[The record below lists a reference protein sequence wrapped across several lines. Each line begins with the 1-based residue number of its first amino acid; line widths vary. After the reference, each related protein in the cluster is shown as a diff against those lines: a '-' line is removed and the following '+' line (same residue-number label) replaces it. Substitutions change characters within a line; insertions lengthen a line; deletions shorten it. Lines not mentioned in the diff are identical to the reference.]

1 MKRISGW
8 AVAAALASLILAVET
23 AAWAE
28 RADAATTIPCDFVVA
43 NLGALPGD
51 YAGSASG
58 INNAGTVVGYSIT
71 FDPTNFDPEHPVMF
85 QNRTVLLL
93 HTLPSDG
100 PPGLDFGA
108 AVAIND
114 QPVAVGTVFNPQGPS
129 HAARFVGSG
138 TTDLGTL
145 PFGGNSYATSINNL
159 GEIVGYAEAVAGQ
172 NGILSHAVHYAG
184 GAVTDLGVL
193 PGGSY
198 SFAASI
204 NDQGVAV
211 GYASTASGAF
221 HAVRFDAGGIV
232 DFGVPRGG
240 AESRALA
247 INSQGLAVGAADF
260 GSGVD
265 HAASFEP
272 GQITDLGIL
281 PGGTTSIATAI
292 NNSGHAVGWADNGTG
307 VFRPVLF
314 AQGQVFD
321 LGVPTGIKSAFPA
334 AINDLDQVVGTVNVA
349 SSPISDVQ
357 QTLAASWTPTASCPL
372 SVAAAQLR

>member
-1 MKRISGW
+1 MERIGHC
-8 AVAAALASLILAVET
+8 AVAAALAPLIIANAT

-28 RADAATTIPCDFVVA
+28 GVDAATTIPCNFVVK

-58 INNAGTVVGYSIT
+58 INNAGAVVGYSVT
-71 FDPTNFDPEHPVMF
+71 FDPTDFDPERPVMF
-85 QNRTVLLL
+85 QDRTVFLL
-93 HTLPSDG
+93 HTLPNG
-100 PPGLDFGA
+100 APGLDFGA

-114 QPVAVGTVFNPQGPS
+114 QPVAVGTVFNPKGPS

-184 GAVTDLGVL
+184 GTVTDLGVL
-193 PGGSY
+193 PGGSQ

-211 GYASTASGAF
+211 GYALTASGAF

-232 DFGVPRGG
+232 DFGVPSGG
-240 AESRALA
+240 TESRALA
-247 INSQGLAVGAADF
+247 INNQGLAVGAADF
-260 GSGVD
+260 GTGID

-272 GQITDLGIL
+272 GAITDLGTL

-292 NNSGHAVGWADNGTG
+292 NSKGHAVGWADNGTK

-314 AQGQVFD
+314 TNGGVFD
-321 LGVPTGIKSAFPA
+321 LGLPTGIANAFPA
-334 AINDLDQVVGTVNVA
+334 GINDLDEVVGTVDVA
-349 SSPISDVQ
+349 SSPIPDAP
-357 QTLAASWTPTASCPL
+357 QTLAVSWTPTASCPL
-372 SVAAAQLR
+372 PSTDAQPP

>member
-1 MKRISGW
+1 MKRIGYG
-8 AVAAALASLILAVET
+8 AVAVVASFILTCEAASGT
-23 AAWAE
+23 
-28 RADAATTIPCDFVVA
+28 TTIPCHFVIA

-51 YAGSASG
+51 YAASASG
-58 INNAGTVVGYSIT
+58 INNAGAVVGYSVT
-71 FDPTNFDPEHPVMF
+71 FDPTDFNPTRPVMF
-85 QNRTVLLL
+85 QNRTVFQL

-114 QPVAVGTVFNPQGPS
+114 QPVAVGTVFNPKGPI

-159 GEIVGYAEAVAGQ
+159 GEIVGYAEAAAGE

-193 PGGSY
+193 PGGSD
-198 SFAASI
+198 SFATSI
-204 NDQGVAV
+204 NGQGVAV

-232 DFGVPRGG
+232 DFGVPKGG
-240 AESRALA
+240 AASRALA
-247 INSQGLAVGAADF
+247 INARGLAVGAADF
-260 GSGVD
+260 GTGIE
-265 HAASFEP
+265 HAASFKP
-272 GQITDLGIL
+272 GQITDLGLL

-292 NNSGHAVGWADNGTG
+292 NSAGHAVGWADNGTG
-307 VFRPVLF
+307 FFRPVLF
-314 AQGQVFD
+314 ASGQVFD
-321 LGVPTGIKSAFPA
+321 LGVPRGITDAFPA
-334 AINDLDQVVGTVNVA
+334 GINDLDQVVGTVNVA
-349 SSPISDVQ
+349 SSPIADQQ
-357 QTLAASWTPTASCPL
+357 QTLAARWTPTASCTV
-372 SVAAAQLR
+372 SSAVAQLR